1 MDGAM
6 DLLLSLLTFDPEK
19 RARPVDVINSTFMKD
34 LVEDEEMEH
43 SEDDIVR
50 SYTAY
55 LT

>member
-34 LVEDEEMEH
+34 LVEDEDMEH
-43 SEDDIVR
+43 ADDDIVR